1 MNDETIPLHWPSPR
15 YDNQADGDDA
25 SPVLRFR
32 SIWISDIHLGTRGCQ
47 AEVLVDFLQHTE
59 SEFLYLVGDI
69 IDGWH
74 LKKRWYWPPAHNDVV
89 QKVLRRAR
97 RGTQVFFV
105 AGNHDEFARDF
116 IGLHFGGVFVTNEI
130 VHVTHKGKR
139 LLIIHGDQF
148 DAVMSYAKWLA
159 HLGDK
164 AYDFALW
171 LNRIFNFV
179 RQKMGFNY
187 WSLSAWLKHKVKNA
201 VDHISAFEHF
211 IAESA
216 RHHQADGVVC
226 GHIHHAEI
234 RQMGDVLYCNDGD
247 WVESCTALVEDMEGN
262 LSLIR
267 WVGERERLLSK
278 ALVAQTAA

>member
-1 MNDETIPLHWPSPR
+1 MTDETQTLLWQPPSSTES
-15 YDNQADGDDA
+15 GSTA
-25 SPVLRFR
+25 SGRVLRFR

-47 AEVLVDFLQHTE
+47 AAALLDFLKHTE
-59 SEFLYLVGDI
+59 SEYLYLVGDI

-74 LKKRWYWPPAHNDVV
+74 LKKRWYWPQAHNDVV
-89 QKVLRRAR
+89 QKILRRAKH
-97 RGTQVFFV
+97 GAEVFFV

-116 IGLHFGGVFVTNEI
+116 IGLHFGGVFVTNEV
-130 VHVTHKGKR
+130 VHTTLKGKK
-139 LLIIHGDQF
+139 LLVLHGDQF

-179 RQKMGFNY
+179 RKKFGLNY

-216 RHHQADGVVC
+216 RHHQTDAVIC

-234 RQMGDVLYCNDGD
+234 RQIGDVLYCNDGD
-247 WVESCTALVEDMEGN
+247 WVESCTALVEDMDGN
-262 LSLIR
+262 LSIIHWLD
-267 WVGERERLLSK
+267 ERDSLLS
-278 ALVAQTAA
+278 AQHGQNVA

>member
-1 MNDETIPLHWPSPR
+1 MTDETHALRWQPLRSDFKP
-15 YDNQADGDDA
+15 DENDGR
-25 SPVLRFR
+25 VLRFR

-47 AEVLVDFLQHTE
+47 AGALLDFLKHTE

-74 LKKRWYWPPAHNDVV
+74 LRKRWYWPQAHNDVV
-89 QKVLRRAR
+89 QKILRCAR
-97 RGTQVFFV
+97 HDTQVFFV

-116 IGLHFGGVFVTNEI
+116 LGLHFGGVFVTNEVLHI
-130 VHVTHKGKR
+130 TAKGQK
-139 LLIIHGDQF
+139 LLVLHGDQF

-159 HLGDK
+159 HLGDR

-179 RQKMGFNY
+179 RQKFGFNY

-216 RHHQADGVVC
+216 QRHQADGVIC
-226 GHIHHAEI
+226 GHIHHAEM
-234 RQMGDVLYCNDGD
+234 RQIGKVLYCNDGD
-247 WVESCTALVEDMEGN
+247 WVESCTALVEDMEGR
-262 LSLIR
+262 LSIIHWLD
-267 WVGERERLLSK
+267 ERDGLLK
-278 ALVAQTAA
+278 QAAVVQDAA